1 LSVTVTTPS
10 PAPSQVEAAIVG
22 LLSRR
27 AASSSIC
34 PSDAARSLSEP
45 RSAAWRAWMPLVRH
59 VAQAMAERGVLQIT
73 RGDQAVRKT
82 ELHQG
87 AIRLRRGAGFDAWRA
102 DQNESSL

>member
-1 LSVTVTTPS
+1 
-10 PAPSQVEAAIVG
+10 
-22 LLSRR
+22 
-27 AASSSIC
+27 
-34 PSDAARSLSEP
+34 
-45 RSAAWRAWMPLVRH
+45 MPLVRH